1 MTHVISNSPAPAAAQ
16 RMPARS
22 SALWQRMLREP
33 RVLVSGSLLLILALL
48 AILAPTLAPHA
59 PNEQDLLNTLL
70 PPAWLYGGDRSFPL
84 GTDSLGQCVL
94 SRLLYGTRIAL
105 IMALAAPLGSAVVG
119 TALALIAG
127 YCGGWVDALI
137 SRWVEVWMSFPA
149 VVLALVLMVALTP
162 SVTNVVLAIVMVD
175 WTRFCRVMRAEVLV
189 LRRREYVAA
198 ARIAGASHLGVLLR
212 DILPG
217 ALPTL
222 VSLISLEMGIAI
234 VAESMLSF
242 TGMSVGS
249 NVPTWG
255 VMMSDGLKNALSS
268 PWPLLLPAL
277 CMMATVLLTG
287 FLGDGVRRAMDA
299 RLLEREEAA

>member
-1 MTHVISNSPAPAAAQ
+1 MTQAIPHLPKPSAAPRPRPRSQALWRRLLRERRVVIS
-16 RMPARS
+16 
-22 SALWQRMLREP
+22 
-33 RVLVSGSLLLILALL
+33 GGLLLILALL
-48 AILAPTLAPHA
+48 AWFAPQIAPHD

-70 PPAWLYGGDRSFPL
+70 PPAWMPGGDHSFPL

-94 SRLLYGTRIAL
+94 SRLLYGARIAL
-105 IMALAAPLGSAVVG
+105 FIAVAAPVSSAVVG
-119 TALALIAG
+119 TVFALIAG

-162 SVTNVVLAIVMVD
+162 TVGNVVLAIVMVD

-189 LRRREYVAA
+189 LRRRDYVAA

-249 NVPTWG
+249 DVPTWG

-277 CMMATVLLTG
+277 CMMATVLLTS